1 MKGTPLTAVRSA
13 VVALLLT
20 LTLQVTANAD
30 GWNVAGGSL
39 QAPSVE

>member
-1 MKGTPLTAVRSA
+1 MKGTPLTTVRTA

-30 GWNVAGGSL
+30 TLSAQSRITSL
-39 QAPSVE
+39 